1 MTNKCVEKKTADL
14 QSDRKDKKRRRE
26 AEACDGSDGESS
38 LDRLASLPNYGT
50 KDYWEDRYRNGVD
63 GDGGGSPEAG
73 HCWYFTYRELRSL
86 VLPLLLGSESHE
98 LCQNDLETD
107 DDVEEWVV
115 EGEEYDGQDEWVEAE
130 AETPEAEPSS
140 EPNNQADSGKVAKQ
154 DDTVHADEGVEDEG
168 KGDEREEEDE
178 EEEELNLD
186 SAQYSIPKKVL
197 EIGCGDV
204 PLGSGLVDDLISMQS
219 KSSKLAKSVVKE
231 VTCIDYSETVVQ
243 NLIREQKGG
252 GGSKCKKSSNTLE
265 VKYEILDA
273 RKLPYDANSYDLIF
287 EKGTMDAMLSDASEG
302 VENCIQIVCEMA
314 RVCSLGG
321 SIMIVSHLNANDP
334 KGMGW
339 LRDVVIRGLER
350 EFQLRNDA
358 KMPSGDDDAKEYV
371 WFISVNGGEGDVVD
385 DEAEELGFRSTY
397 GPAVYI
403 LTKKTVTRSLALEMY
418 GKPRGGGTNDCKD
431 LLELPPVKIE
441 FVTH

>member
-1 MTNKCVEKKTADL
+1 
-14 QSDRKDKKRRRE
+14 
-26 AEACDGSDGESS
+26 
-38 LDRLASLPNYGT
+38 
-50 KDYWEDRYRNGVD
+50 
-63 GDGGGSPEAG
+63 
-73 HCWYFTYRELRSL
+73 
-86 VLPLLLGSESHE
+86 
-98 LCQNDLETD
+98 
-107 DDVEEWVV
+107 
-115 EGEEYDGQDEWVEAE
+115 
-130 AETPEAEPSS
+130 
-140 EPNNQADSGKVAKQ
+140 
-154 DDTVHADEGVEDEG
+154 
-168 KGDEREEEDE
+168 
-178 EEEELNLD
+178 
-186 SAQYSIPKKVL
+186 
-197 EIGCGDV
+197 
-204 PLGSGLVDDLISMQS
+204 MQS

-350 EFQLRNDA
+350 EFQLRNGA
-358 KMPSGDDDAKEYV
+358 KMPSGDDDAKEFV